1 MTNSSKGNGFGV
13 DFDTYWK
20 EILDLIEPATRF
32 FLPALHQQ
40 VDWSIDYISLEQEL
54 RNLYERKKGRVKRT
68 DKLFRFK
75 LLNGEDHYLL
85 FHLEIEAYPTA
96 LFPERMFEYFI
107 RHRFKYSNTPIT
119 MLAIFVG
126 KKPVEALDAYS
137 FDCFGTECTFKYNT
151 FSVATQP
158 EMELLQ
164 SDNPFALVIL
174 ANLYVIQSK
183 GDIELRIRLKRKL
196 LKHIASSNF
205 SSEIVRNIFNFA
217 VHFITLPPE
226 EEKIIAHFMNKQAQA
241 QPQAKKLTSAQKA
254 ESDRKNLL
262 DAYYLAMFGKT
273 QEDIMADIQKGKA
286 IQEERAIIQAEKAT
300 IQAEK
305 ATIQEE
311 MATIQEEMATIQE
324 EKATIQEKMATIQ
337 AERRKMIV
345 YLYSIPHLS
354 AEEIAKVLGIDLAY
368 VESVLADLPP
378 ENSER

>member
-32 FLPALHQQ
+32 FLPELHQQ
-40 VDWSIDYISLEQEL
+40 IDWSIDYISLEQEL
-54 RNLYERKKGRVKRT
+54 RNLYARKKGRVKRT

-107 RHRFKYSNTPIT
+107 RHRYKYSNTPIT

-196 LKHIASSNF
+196 LKHIANSNF

-226 EEKIIAHFMNKQAQA
+226 EEKAIVHFMNKQAQA
-241 QPQAKKLTSAQKA
+241 QPQAQAKKLTSAQKA
-254 ESDRKNLL
+254 EADRKNLL

-286 IQEERAIIQAEKAT
+286 IQEEMAKIQE
-300 IQAEK
+300 EK

-311 MATIQEEMATIQE
+311 KATIQE
-324 EKATIQEKMATIQ
+324 EKATIQEK
-337 AERRKMIV
+337 ERKMIV
-345 YLYSIPHLS
+345 YLYSITHLS
-354 AEEIAKVLGIDLAY
+354 AEEIAKVLGFDLTY